1 MSDTNPLGQ
10 LTSSSDWSSGKRVRE
25 NLSITAKGQA
35 QIEVTIEYLNQETSR
50 LAKNPKDVAD
60 VDTVTLE
67 DEMVKRLEILT
78 KKLNDVGITCTH
90 QVKPAH

>member
-1 MSDTNPLGQ
+1 MPKSPIAKIIPHKLEIHGHVRTDNYYWLNE
-10 LTSSSDWSSGKRVRE
+10 RE
-25 NLSITAKGQA
+25 NP
-35 QIEVTIEYLNQETSR
+35 EVIEYLNQETSR

-78 KKLNDVGITCTH
+78 KKLNDVGIMCTH
-90 QVKPAH
+90 QVNPAH